1 MRKIKFLT
9 IGLLM
14 SLGINAQVSSMDKLL
29 TDMKY
34 DHIAEEKFGKYVE
47 AKHLFDGQSFTA
59 WKSENKIL
67 YFKELWYQSKSFY
80 VKRNQLSEGLTLDE
94 SIFDVS
100 RFESYR
106 KEDVESIITFPG
118 FKDVIVLLPNNK
130 LIYKP

>member
-1 MRKIKFLT
+1 MIKISKSGT
-9 IGLLM
+9 IL
-14 SLGINAQVSSMDKLL
+14 
-29 TDMKY
+29 
-34 DHIAEEKFGKYVE
+34 
-47 AKHLFDGQSFTA
+47 DGQHRLMA
-59 WKSENKIL
+59 IIKANKGIWL
-67 YFKELWYQSKSFY
+67 HLATE
-80 VKRNQLSEGLTLDE
+80 LDE